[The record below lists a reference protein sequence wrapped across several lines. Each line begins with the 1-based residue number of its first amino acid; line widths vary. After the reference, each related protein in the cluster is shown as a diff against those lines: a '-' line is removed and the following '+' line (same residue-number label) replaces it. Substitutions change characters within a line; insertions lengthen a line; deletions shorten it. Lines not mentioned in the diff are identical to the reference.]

1 MFSNECTYTLI
12 WYTAFSL
19 SFFHLLIWSFTLMHT
34 DSARTMCYE
43 SRLWN
48 VLFPC
53 PVRVYLLLWALGWL
67 AQAYLPCLTCAP
79 SLPEY
84 QADQQTHSQDIQALT
99 EKNSLQLTESL
110 QVFTRVYMFV
120 WTVSCHKPVVF
131 GSVTCKKLLR
141 ACSFHLRALSR
152 CFVPKQKLKPSSGWL
167 RDSRL

>member
-131 GSVTCKKLLR
+131 GSVTCKQLLR
-141 ACSFHLRALSR
+141 ACFFSPSCSELVLRSQAK
-152 CFVPKQKLKPSSGWL
+152 VKTIVWL
-167 RDSRL
+167 ATR